1 MPDKYNLSDLQS
13 MYGVSGTGSNKY
25 NLGDMQSMFG
35 VEPSN
40 RYTLDDI
47 KQISGNVNPSV
58 PDTFLDEWMPDWIKK
73 GYNESITGMAEQV
86 ITGKKRFDLDRY
98 DSGVLEDLG
107 SAIAGFLMPADL
119 AATFAGGGVASLATR
134 SAAKTALSRAV
145 TMGSKRLINIGVS
158 KKIAGE
164 TLEAGAKKL
173 IATAAT
179 QTGSLVSYTGVNSA
193 LKQQIE
199 ENDIDWSRV
208 LTDSAKAGLAGAV
221 GGALFGRAMARGA
234 KTSSA
239 LAQEALGFGTI
250 EPVLEG

>member
-1 MPDKYNLSDLQS
+1 MPEKYNLSDFQS
-13 MYGVSGTGSNKY
+13 MYGVNNIDSNTYGVENTDSNSYSLGDMQNMFGIKSPERY
-25 NLGDMQSMFG
+25 NLGD
-35 VEPSN
+35 
-40 RYTLDDI
+40 I
-47 KQISGNVNPSV
+47 KQMTGNLNPEV

-134 SAAKTALSRAV
+134 SAAKTALNRAD

-158 KKIAGE
+158 RKVAGE
-164 TLEAGAKKL
+164 TLEAGAKRL
-173 IATAAT
+173 ISTTAT

-208 LTDSAKAGLAGAV
+208 LTAV
-221 GGALFGRAMARGA
+221 SYTHLRAN
-234 KTSSA
+234 
-239 LAQEALGFGTI
+239 
-250 EPVLEG
+250 